1 MTIRTTALAGGARV
15 VTEVMP
21 HARSVSCG
29 FWVGVGARDE
39 DDHLAGASHFLEHLL
54 FKGTETRSASE
65 IAEAVEAVG
74 GEMNAY
80 TTHEHTAYHT
90 RLPASELGLGLDLL
104 GEVFTRPAFRPAEVE
119 AERQVILEELLMEE
133 DCHEDRVHS
142 VLAEAMFPGHPL
154 GREVLGTR
162 QSIGGLSRDDIAAF
176 HRLWYRPV
184 NLVVAAA
191 GALDHDEVVA
201 VVEGHLA
208 GAGTGT
214 PPVRQRSVTPPRTMQ
229 ALTQASEQA
238 HVAVGLAALDCH
250 DVDRHALAVANQV
263 LGGGTASRLFRTIR
277 EERGLAYSVFSY
289 VSAYSDT
296 GMWVASAACAP
307 PRLPEVL
314 GLIQV
319 ELDRMFEHG
328 ITERELAVA
337 TGYLA
342 GSTAL
347 ALEDSGSCMGRI
359 ATSLLVHGEVRPVPE
374 VLDRYRRVTVDDV
387 ARVLARVA
395 GAGDRSLAL
404 LGPRSVTSSRS
415 LSTLARPL
423 GTLSNGQSPAR
434 PSRQRTGTG
443 TGTARGR
450 SGR

>member
-15 VTEVMP
+15 VTEAMA

-39 DDHLAGASHFLEHLL
+39 DDNLAGASHFLEHLL
-54 FKGTETRSASE
+54 FKGTEDRSASE

-104 GEVFTRPAFRPAEVE
+104 GEVFARPAFRPTEVE

-133 DCHEDRVHS
+133 DCHEERVHS
-142 VLAEAMFPGHPL
+142 VLAETMFPSHPL

-162 QSIGGLSRDDIAAF
+162 QSIGDLSRDDIAAF
-176 HRLWYRPV
+176 HQAWYRPA

-201 VVEGHLA
+201 VVERHLA
-208 GAGTGT
+208 GAGAGT
-214 PPVRQRSVTPPRTMQ
+214 APVRRRPVVPPRPVQ
-229 ALTQASEQA
+229 ALTQPSEQA

-250 DVDRHALAVANQV
+250 DDDRHALAVANQV

-277 EERGLAYSVFSY
+277 EERGLAYSVYSY
-289 VSAYSDT
+289 VSAYSDAGT
-296 GMWVASAACAP
+296 WVAAAACAP
-307 PRLPEVL
+307 ARMPEVL
-314 GLIQV
+314 GLIQG
-319 ELDRMFEHG
+319 ELDRIFEHG
-328 ITERELAVA
+328 ITEAELAVA

-359 ATSLLVHGEVRPVPE
+359 ATSLLVHGKVAPVPE
-374 VLDRYRRVTVDDV
+374 VLDRYRRVSVEDV
-387 ARVLARVA
+387 SRVLARVA
-395 GAGDRSLAL
+395 GAGDRSLAV

-415 LSTLARPL
+415 LSLL
-423 GTLSNGQSPAR
+423 GRCG
-434 PSRQRTGTG
+434 
-443 TGTARGR
+443 
-450 SGR
+450 